1 MSINYAVVVE
11 KYAVRHFIANFKKK
25 YKRAWDVT
33 WIAMHEEFK
42 RIDALI
48 AVTKIAK
55 VIVATKDIK
64 IVKTEFRVHGT
75 QESRHASGNR
85 CIIAVHNVTATV
97 HVLLVYNKNDLSDGN
112 ETAQWKALVQE
123 NYREYAGMVKW

>member
-1 MSINYAVVVE
+1 MFTNYAVIVAP
-11 KYAVRHFIANFKKK
+11 YAERHFITKFKKK
-25 YKRAWDVT
+25 YKKAWDVT
-33 WIAMHEEFK
+33 WVAMHEEFK

-48 AVTKIAK
+48 ANTRIAE
-55 VIVATKDIK
+55 VIAATGTIR

-85 CIIAVHNVTATV
+85 CIMAIHKDTAIV

-112 ETAQWKALVQE
+112 ETAQWKILVKE
-123 NYREYAGMVKW
+123 NYCEYTKIL